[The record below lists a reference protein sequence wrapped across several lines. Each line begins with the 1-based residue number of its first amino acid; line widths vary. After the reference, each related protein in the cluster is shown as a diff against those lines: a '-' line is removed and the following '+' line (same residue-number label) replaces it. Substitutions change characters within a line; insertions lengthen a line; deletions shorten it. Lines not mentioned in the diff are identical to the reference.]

1 MPAGKQAKERST
13 IGKGRIAMKK
23 LWRIGAMVILTFA
36 LALGGIACGGGD
48 DSGSGSTKT
57 GNADEY
63 AGAFCTAVGKY
74 TEDID
79 ALGNTTEDMAD
90 PAAMAS
96 AMGDMA
102 DLFKNMSKDLG
113 KIDPPSEIA
122 DWHDSFVSALSD
134 AADLMGK
141 MQTALNKPLDQAM
154 AEIADL
160 TAEMDAVGEPL
171 SSMTDL
177 PTEYQDAFET
187 NSKCQTLND
196 MDFFQ

>member
-1 MPAGKQAKERST
+1 
-13 IGKGRIAMKK
+13 MKK
-23 LWRIGAMVILTFA
+23 LWLIGAMIILTFA

-48 DSGSGSTKT
+48 KGNDGGSGLINNSGSNDSGSGSTKT

-74 TEDID
+74 AEDID
-79 ALGNTTEDMAD
+79 ALGNTSEDMAD
-90 PAAMAS
+90 PAAMSS

-134 AADLMGK
+134 GADLMGK
-141 MQTALNKPLDQAM
+141 MQTALDKPLDEAM
-154 AEIADL
+154 TEIEAL
-160 TAEMDAVGEPL
+160 TAEMDTIGEPL

-177 PTEYQDAFET
+177 PAEYQTALET
-187 NSKCQTLND
+187 NSKCQALND
-196 MDFFQ
+196 VNFFQ